1 VSEHRLVFVGG
12 LHRSGT
18 TLVARA
24 LASHP
29 DVAGLTNTNTPED
42 EGQHLQRV
50 YPPGDAL
57 GGPGRFALDDRAH
70 LTEASP
76 LISTEHRAM
85 LLDAWEPYWDL
96 TKPVLVEKS
105 PPNLV
110 RFRFLHALFPD
121 ARFVAVVRHPIPVV
135 LATAKMAPGTSESTR
150 LANWLA
156 AHETFAADRAQ
167 LAHVHVVRY
176 DDLVAEPRATLDALL
191 AFCDLTLHP
200 LAVDV
205 SAGGDDRYFA
215 EWRTARGTTRI
226 RRSLLAR
233 RSDRR
238 VRALGFGYSLRAF
251 PASG

>member
-1 VSEHRLVFVGG
+1 VS
-12 LHRSGT
+12 
-18 TLVARA
+18 
-24 LASHP
+24 
-29 DVAGLTNTNTPED
+29 GLTNTNAPED

-76 LISTEHRAM
+76 LVSTEHRAM

-110 RFRFLHALFPD
+110 RFRFLHAVFPD

-150 LANWLA
+150 LANWIA
-156 AHETFAADRAQ
+156 AHETFAADRAH
-167 LAHVHVVRY
+167 LARVHVVRY
-176 DDLVAEPRATLDALL
+176 DDLVADPGATLDALL
-191 AFCDLTLHP
+191 GFCDLPPHP
-200 LAVDV
+200 LDVDV
-205 SAGGDDRYFA
+205 APGGDDRYFA
-215 EWRTARGTTRI
+215 EWRAARGATRL

-233 RSDRR
+233 RFDAR
-238 VRALGFGYSLRAF
+238 VRALDVGYSLRRL
-251 PASG
+251 PALPS